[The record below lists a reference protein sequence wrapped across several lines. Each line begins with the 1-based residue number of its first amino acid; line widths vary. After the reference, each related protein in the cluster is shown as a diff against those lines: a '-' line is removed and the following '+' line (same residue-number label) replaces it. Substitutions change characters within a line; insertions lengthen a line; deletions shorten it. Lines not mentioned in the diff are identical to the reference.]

1 LEQQVAPGSVKQ
13 FVLLKFGPQ
22 RPSLVGPPVLEGLAV
37 VDVEVRDVADV
48 VEDLTLALRL
58 DMLGGTP
65 LLQSPKPNW
74 HPS

>member
-1 LEQQVAPGSVKQ
+1 
-13 FVLLKFGPQ
+13 
-22 RPSLVGPPVLEGLAV
+22 VLEGLAV

-65 LLQSPKPNW
+65 LLQSPKPACVRKI
-74 HPS
+74 HV